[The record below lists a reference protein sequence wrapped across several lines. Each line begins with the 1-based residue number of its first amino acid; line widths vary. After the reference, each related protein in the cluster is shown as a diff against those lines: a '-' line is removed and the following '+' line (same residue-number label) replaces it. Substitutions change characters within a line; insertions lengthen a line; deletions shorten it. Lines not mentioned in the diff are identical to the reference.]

1 MSFLRSKVKSLLK
14 QVAFSTPLHRSLFNP
29 YSFMYSPSEL
39 MFLTQC
45 ISDAQAVPGCFI
57 EAGCAYGATT
67 LWLSKYMEDQG
78 IERDYYA
85 IDTFSGFEE
94 EHVNYERDQRNKSA
108 RALYSHFG
116 DNKQA
121 WFDKT
126 MALHSVH
133 RVRSIQSDVGRFNF
147 TALSPIAFCLLD
159 VDLYLPIKAALP
171 KIYQA
176 MSPGGVLVV
185 DDCWRDDK
193 WDGALQA
200 YDEFTAATGIERRIV
215 GRKLGVTD
223 LGWRVALFFT
233 RAYNRLLRPSLAAV
247 LPGHLAEIIPL
258 RTAFDA
264 LDRRLNACLVQ
275 HNLAA

>member
-1 MSFLRSKVKSLLK
+1 MSFLKSRVKSLLK
-14 QVAFSTPLHRSLFNP
+14 HVAFITPLHRSLFNP

-45 ISDAQAVPGCFI
+45 VADAEAVPGCFI

-78 IERDYYA
+78 IDRDYYA
-85 IDTFSGFEE
+85 IDTFAGFEE
-94 EHVNYERDQRNKSA
+94 AHVNYERDQRNKSA
-108 RALYSHFG
+108 QVLYSHFS
-116 DNKQA
+116 DNKRA

-126 MALHSVH
+126 MALHSAH
-133 RVRSIQSDVGRFNF
+133 RVRSIQSDVSAFNF

-176 MSPGGVLVV
+176 MSPGGLLVV

-200 YDEFTAATGIERRIV
+200 YDEFTAAIGIERRIV
-215 GRKLGVTD
+215 GRKLGVIS
-223 LGWRVALFFT
+223 R
-233 RAYNRLLRPSLAAV
+233 
-247 LPGHLAEIIPL
+247 
-258 RTAFDA
+258 
-264 LDRRLNACLVQ
+264 
-275 HNLAA
+275 